1 MKRGWRGQ
9 ATGIELILGGLSLL
23 NACEWQSA
31 GPNAEQIAMN
41 NRGVAQMGH
50 FDYAAAQQTFAALI
64 EKYPGWTDA
73 RVNLAIAVL
82 NRQQEGDEAAA
93 LAIVDQVLADEPD
106 QIGGLVHEVDVG
118 FTGHPAHAWAPC
130 RRADPTRTDAGCP
143 DGNGHAHVASKGEHS
158 SSPGNLARRYR

>member
-9 ATGIELILGGLSLL
+9 ATGIALILGGLILL

-73 RVNLAIAVL
+73 RVNLAIAML

-93 LAIVDQVLADEPD
+93 NLVGGHGRLNRKAISRQLSA
-106 QIGGLVHEVDVG
+106 IS
-118 FTGHPAHAWAPC
+118 HP
-130 RRADPTRTDAGCP
+130 
-143 DGNGHAHVASKGEHS
+143 S
-158 SSPGNLARRYR
+158 